1 MKRQLSANMCYESN
15 VTKKISFQAESC
27 MTTAKVEAVEPA
39 SPFVGLATER
49 LAGKKRHTQK
59 EVAYTRIKQGHDTLG
74 RSWRSS
80 EPEAWWRSIDEVV
93 HYVATGGMKS
103 TRSLS
108 KTKMLLQ
115 ARMKQLLRQYVKFR
129 KNGDKRADLIRKKW
143 YVQYKGDF
151 YSSWSRWV
159 RRWFKDRMSRRPGLS

>member
-1 MKRQLSANMCYESN
+1 MCCESD
-15 VTKKISFQAESC
+15 VTKKVSFQAESC
-27 MTTAKVEAVEPA
+27 TTTATVGTVKSAG
-39 SPFVGLATER
+39 PFVGLATE
-49 LAGKKRHTQK
+49 KRHTQK
-59 EVAYTRIKQGHDTLG
+59 EATGTRLKQGHDTLG

-115 ARMKQLLRQYVKFR
+115 ARMKQLLRH
-129 KNGDKRADLIRKKW
+129 IREVLKKW
-143 YVQYKGDF
+143 
-151 YSSWSRWV
+151 R
-159 RRWFKDRMSRRPGLS
+159 